1 MHKWLPPAL
10 DYIPRWLDFQ
20 MRMTRQPGCVIAV
33 MHRDKL
39 VLEQAFGFADLA
51 RQIAM
56 TPRHRFRVASHSK
69 SFTAAAV
76 MKLREAGKLGLDDPA
91 GRFVKGLHRDVARAT
106 VGLLLSHGA
115 GLPRDGR
122 DAGQFFD
129 RRPYLD
135 RSELLADLAL
145 APPIAASS
153 RFKYSNHG
161 YGLLGLIIEA
171 VTGEDYATWMRRE
184 ILDPIG
190 LAETD
195 PDMRKRTRLALG
207 HTGELPLGRRAGVPG
222 TAAGRAMAPAAG
234 FVATARDL
242 ARFFAQLGPGAA
254 RSVLS
259 ASSRREMV
267 RRHWR
272 NPDAAIEGYYGY
284 GLASGTLGGWDWF
297 GHSGSLQGFI
307 TRTCVLP
314 AQEITIS
321 ILTNA
326 VDGWAPIWVDGTIH
340 ILRGFAQHGPPLRRT
355 RDWDGRWWTLWG
367 ALDLVPM
374 RDVVMV
380 TAPAL
385 INPMADASE
394 ITVAGRDKG
403 RISRASGYA
412 SHGEP
417 VRRVRG
423 PSGKVT
429 ELWLGAA
436 QLVPE
441 RRLARE
447 IETRYE
453 RGRKAK
459 RRTA

>member
-33 MHRDKL
+33 MHRDRL
-39 VLEQAFGFADLA
+39 MLEQAFGFADLA
-51 RQIAM
+51 RRIPM

-69 SFTAAAV
+69 SFTAAGV
-76 MKLREAGKLGLDDPA
+76 LKLREAGKLGLDDPA
-91 GRFVKGLHRDVARAT
+91 GRFVKGLHRDVGRAT
-106 VGLLLSHGA
+106 VGLLLSHGG

-184 ILDPIG
+184 ILDTLS
-190 LAETD
+190 LAETT
-195 PDMRKRTRLALG
+195 PDMPLPKRARLALG
-207 HTGELPLGRRAGVPG
+207 HTGEMPLGRRAGVPG
-222 TAAGRAMAPAAG
+222 TAPGRAMASAAG
-234 FVATARDL
+234 FVSTARDL
-242 ARFFAQLGPGAA
+242 ARFFAQLAPGA
-254 RSVLS
+254 RKSVLS
-259 ASSRREMV
+259 AASRREMI

-272 NPDAAIEGYYGY
+272 NPDASVDGHYGY

-297 GHSGSLQGFI
+297 GHSGGLQGFI

-314 AQEITIS
+314 EQELTIS

-326 VDGWAPIWVDGTIH
+326 VDGWAPLWVDGTIQ
-340 ILRGFAQHGPPLRRT
+340 ILRGFAQHGPPSHRA
-355 RDWDGRWWTLWG
+355 RDWTGRWWTLWG
-367 ALDLVPM
+367 ANDLVPM
-374 RDVVMV
+374 GDGVRVAV
-380 TAPAL
+380 PAFL
-385 INPMADASE
+385 NPLADASE
-394 ITVAGRDKG
+394 ITVTGRDKG
-403 RISRASGYA
+403 RISRAHGYA

-423 PSGKVT
+423 ASGKVT
-429 ELWLGAA
+429 ALWLGGAE
-436 QLVPE
+436 LVPE
-441 RRLARE
+441 QRLARE
-447 IETRYE
+447 IEARYGTRKT
-453 RGRKAK
+453 RRK
-459 RRTA
+459 T